1 MRTPYNTATDM
12 HTVTI
17 LIACVHTIIAD
28 AVQLDNKINA
38 KLPNDGFKKRTGNRK
53 NAQEATESHL
63 KSFSLSLK
71 GIILVSRLS

>member
-1 MRTPYNTATDM
+1 MRTPYNTVTGM

-38 KLPNDGFKKRTGNRK
+38 KLPNDDFENIQEIGKSHRK
-53 NAQEATESHL
+53 PLNPT
-63 KSFSLSLK
+63 
-71 GIILVSRLS
+71 